1 MPCKWLG
8 KKKQQTEKP
17 EINYWGKAQILF
29 KFCYLKK
36 REINSNYNYLN
47 EHTESPSPK
56 TICTDR

>member
-1 MPCKWLG
+1 MN
-8 KKKQQTEKP
+8 QQTEKP
-17 EINYWGKAQILF
+17 EINYWGKGQILF

-36 REINSNYNYLN
+36 REINSNYKYLN